1 MSCFCSELFFSPQ
14 NTLASL
20 LHPSAQRF
28 NSQSPL
34 RWAHRVVAFHRYRL
48 GHPDGQHPYAP
59 WYGVVSCRST
69 KIQWPIIILP
79 IANRCK
85 AVLSYLFIK
94 QNQCWMIFGWLHF
107 KKTCTFGW
115 EVLEKYQGS
124 QRNWGST
131 WRLVLWL
138 LSWNT
143 HSKTLAFSSL
153 NTPLDDWML
162 LQASL

>member
-1 MSCFCSELFFSPQ
+1 
-14 NTLASL
+14 
-20 LHPSAQRF
+20 
-28 NSQSPL
+28 
-34 RWAHRVVAFHRYRL
+34 
-48 GHPDGQHPYAP
+48 
-59 WYGVVSCRST
+59 
-69 KIQWPIIILP
+69 
-79 IANRCK
+79 
-85 AVLSYLFIK
+85 
-94 QNQCWMIFGWLHF
+94 
-107 KKTCTFGW
+107 
-115 EVLEKYQGS
+115 LEKYQGS